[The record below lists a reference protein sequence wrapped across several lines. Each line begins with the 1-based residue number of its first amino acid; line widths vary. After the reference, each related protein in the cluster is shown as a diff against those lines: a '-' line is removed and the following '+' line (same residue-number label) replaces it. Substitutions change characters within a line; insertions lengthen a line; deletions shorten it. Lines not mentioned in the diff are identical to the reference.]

1 MKKGKVIINLIV
13 IISIWLGIFA
23 SGLWYGTKVYGE
35 YVEELQEEQE
45 LLKEEVQAF
54 TKVSD
59 PKTIRL
65 YVKELNKILDDVT
78 FLGKI
83 VESGQVSAESLD
95 EFFSE
100 YQDKINEAND
110 MIFGHHTELTELE
123 YKLKEQ
129 VTRLTV
135 ETDDNLESIQEIQD
149 RIQEQVDYVNK
160 LNVDIGQSITNVED
174 DIQTI
179 KSSKYGKKIWIVKK
193 KSKKSKIIKSNLET
207 NDLYPPQDTPQQ
219 DTFND
224 QR

>member
-1 MKKGKVIINLIV
+1 MSKIIETLSLVILGVGCFIGGVYYATLEFENQLEV
-13 IISIWLGIFA
+13 WDSNYQII
-23 SGLWYGTKVYGE
+23 TDKVYSFE
-35 YVEELQEEQE
+35 
-45 LLKEEVQAF
+45 
-54 TKVSD
+54 KVSD

-193 KSKKSKIIKSNLET
+193 
-207 NDLYPPQDTPQQ
+207 
-219 DTFND
+219 
-224 QR
+224 

>member
-1 MKKGKVIINLIV
+1 MSKIIETLSLVILGVGCFIGGVYYATLEFENQLDV
-13 IISIWLGIFA
+13 WDSNYQII
-23 SGLWYGTKVYGE
+23 TDKVY
-35 YVEELQEEQE
+35 
-45 LLKEEVQAF
+45 AF
-54 TKVSD
+54 EKVSD

-129 VTRLTV
+129 VTRLTG

-193 KSKKSKIIKSNLET
+193 
-207 NDLYPPQDTPQQ
+207 
-219 DTFND
+219 
-224 QR
+224 

>member
-1 MKKGKVIINLIV
+1 MAKIIETLSLVILGVGCFISGVYYSTFKFENQLQV
-13 IISIWLGIFA
+13 WDSNYQII
-23 SGLWYGTKVYGE
+23 TDKVY
-35 YVEELQEEQE
+35 
-45 LLKEEVQAF
+45 AF
-54 TKVSD
+54 EKVSD

-129 VTRLTV
+129 VTRLTG
-135 ETDDNLESIQEIQD
+135 ETDDNLESIQEIQN
-149 RIQEQVDYVNK
+149 RIQEQIDYVNK

-193 KSKKSKIIKSNLET
+193 
-207 NDLYPPQDTPQQ
+207 
-219 DTFND
+219 
-224 QR
+224 